1 MDLTPYLELL
11 GIRFREGRVTQSD
24 SRKQGRR
31 KDVHVRRGV
40 PYTPQVFTP
49 EEAGMPPRL

>member
-11 GIRFREGRVTQSD
+11 GIRFLEGRVTQSD

-31 KDVHVRRGV
+31 KGVHVRRGV

-49 EEAGMPPRL
+49 EEAGVPPRL